1 VSDGF
6 DVKPFQKRISELSPA
21 GRENGK
27 AILFYHF
34 DPMSIFCNFVFQIDK
49 MKPKKNKHID
59 FTAIIEKSD
68 DGWYVG
74 QLEELPEVI
83 SQGKTLVELK
93 QNLQDALEMVISNA
107 RETTLSLYQGK
118 KYIRRK
124 LSFV

>member
-1 VSDGF
+1 M
-6 DVKPFQKRISELSPA
+6 
-21 GRENGK
+21 K
-27 AILFYHF
+27 A
-34 DPMSIFCNFVFQIDK
+34 
-49 MKPKKNKHID
+49 KKKKHID

-83 SQGKTLVELK
+83 SQGKTVQELT
-93 QNLQDALEMVISNA
+93 QNLQDALDLVISNA

-124 LSFV
+124 LSFA